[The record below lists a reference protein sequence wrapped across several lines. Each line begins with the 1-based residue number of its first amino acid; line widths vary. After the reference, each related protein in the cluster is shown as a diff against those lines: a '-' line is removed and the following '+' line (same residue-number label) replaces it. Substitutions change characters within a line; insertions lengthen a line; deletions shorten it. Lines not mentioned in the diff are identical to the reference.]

1 MTKELALKYS
11 EVLKAYG
18 EGKTIQAKSIM
29 DNKWLDTTEPV
40 FDFFRSEYRIKPE
53 PKYIPFTFEDS
64 KLFRDKW
71 IVLKEEH
78 GSSEKLT
85 RIIGICKDHIKH
97 IIGGYI
103 TSVQY
108 KDLLRMYTFEDG
120 SPCGK
125 LVE

>member
-64 KLFRDKW
+64 KLFKDKW
-71 IVLKEEH
+71 IYSKNDPDKGLY
-78 GSSEKLT
+78 
-85 RIIGICKDHIKH
+85 RIVHTCKN
-97 IIGGYI
+97 YVAFNRNFYRYE
-103 TSVQY
+103 TF
-108 KDLLRMYTFEDG
+108 LNNFLFEDG
-120 SPCGK
+120 SSCGK

>member
-11 EVLKAYG
+11 EVLKADG

-53 PKYIPFTFEDS
+53 PKYVPFTFEDS

-71 IVLKEEH
+71 IYLKAQ
-78 GSSEKLT
+78 KTLT
-85 RIIGICKDHIKH
+85 RIIHIADDS
-97 IIGGYI
+97 IRSVTIGTGDDFSY
-103 TSVQY
+103 SE
-108 KDLLRMYTFEDG
+108 LLSLCTFEDG